1 MTVPRDDPQAADVTI
16 RPLLAGDCAA
26 AAAAARTSL
35 ETLYPETLTPEQD
48 AIRAAG
54 ATARLAHIQRTDP
67 GGCWVAE
74 AGGRLVGAALGIIRE
89 GIWGLSLLAI
99 LPEYQG
105 LGIGN
110 RLYAP
115 ALEYGAGEPG
125 GLILSST
132 HPAAL
137 RRYARSPGFRLVPT
151 LGLSGVCD
159 RRRAPATLR
168 SRPGDLD
175 ADAATI
181 EAASRHVRGASHL
194 RDLPTHLDRP
204 GSALLVVDGDGFAC
218 VSNGTATLLAAR
230 TESGAEDLLWS
241 AMLGGP
247 EGEEVSVDFVS
258 ADNQW
263 AFRVGLEGGLAIG
276 EWSALFV
283 RGDIGPLAP
292 YLPSGAYL

>member
-1 MTVPRDDPQAADVTI
+1 MMSPQQQPHAADVTI
-16 RPLLAGDCAA
+16 RPLREDECAEAA
-26 AAAAARTSL
+26 AVARTSM
-35 ETLYPETLTPEQD
+35 ETFYPETLTAEQD

-54 ATARLAHIQRTDP
+54 ATARMAHMQRTDP

-74 AGGRLVGAALGIIRE
+74 VDGRIVGAAMAINRE
-89 GIWGLSLLAI
+89 GIWGLSVFTI
-99 LPEYQG
+99 LPGFQG
-105 LGIGN
+105 LGIGS

-115 ALEYGAGEPG
+115 ALAYGAGEAG

-137 RRYARSPGFRLVPT
+137 RRYARSPGFQLIPM
-151 LGLSGVCD
+151 LGMSGVCH
-159 RRRAPATLR
+159 RERAPATLR

-175 ADAATI
+175 ADAQTI

-194 RDLPTHLDRP
+194 RDLPTHLDRS

-218 VSNGTATLLAAR
+218 VSDGKVTLLAAH
-230 TESGAEDLLWS
+230 TEAGAADLLWG
-241 AMLGGP
+241 AMLSGP
-247 EGEEVSVDFVS
+247 PGAEISCDFVT

-263 AFRVGLEGGLAIG
+263 AFRVGLEAGLAITDWG
-276 EWSALFV
+276 AIFV
-283 RGDIGPLAP
+283 RGAVGPLAP